1 MASGKLGIAQLS
13 AGTDTIV
20 YTVPSSTL
28 AVVNFNMVNLS
39 ASADANI
46 TVSISEDSSP
56 SAGEYIE
63 YGARLNPSGV
73 LERTGIAMSAG
84 EKLIFNSDLNSVN
97 IRIHG
102 IEETIE

>member
-13 AGTDTIV
+13 AGADTIV
-20 YTVPSSTL
+20 YTVPAGNL

-39 ASADANI
+39 ATTDAYV

-63 YGARLNPSGV
+63 YSARLNPSGV

-84 EKLIFNSDLNSVN
+84 EKLIFNSDINNVN
-97 IRIHG
+97 IRVHG
-102 IEETIE
+102 IEEQL